1 MGCGSS
7 RNVQPTTALQ
17 KAERESTTAIRPP
30 SGPPPLIESAQL
42 DRQPSPGSTEVSG
55 HSTTEYLSGQPSPGS
70 TEVSGHST
78 TEYLSGSDDEGSC
91 EDLGASVRVS
101 GNIDLNKTISHC
113 LTRKPARL
121 TIESAT
127 LDPAELRKS
136 LGEKN
141 TLKEMQLTACE
152 ISLPVLD
159 QLLDIFVSYS
169 IKKVSYSA
177 PSSHSPPVKCS
188 LGHPPHLH
196 LCLFAFE
203 ICICSCA

>member
-17 KAERESTTAIRPP
+17 KAERESTPAISAP
-30 SGPPPLIESAQL
+30 SSPRPLIESAQL

-55 HSTTEYLSGQPSPGS
+55 HSTTEYLG
-70 TEVSGHST
+70 
-78 TEYLSGSDDEGSC
+78 GSDDEGSC

-188 LGHPPHLH
+188 LSHPPHLH
-196 LCLFAFE
+196 LCLVCRLLSNAFE
-203 ICICSCA
+203 ICMCSCA